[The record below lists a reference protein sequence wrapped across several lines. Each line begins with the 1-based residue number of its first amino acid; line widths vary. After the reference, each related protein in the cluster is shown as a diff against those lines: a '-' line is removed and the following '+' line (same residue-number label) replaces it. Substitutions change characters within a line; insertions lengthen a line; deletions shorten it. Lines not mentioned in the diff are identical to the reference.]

1 MKYSAMAYF
10 ALVFFLAL
18 SACTSPKADPVAIL
32 EIVDTEYRVSTQI
45 LLDECKKNNI
55 PSDEM
60 QMWEQ
65 HWVVFSSL
73 DKINKLKIAL
83 ENDYPSLN
91 LKLYDAPFY
100 NFNRQKMTG
109 EKPASEWKN
118 IIMTAN
124 LVEDSTLQNEYME
137 YHRTQFE
144 KWPEVSRGFIKA
156 DFQQL
161 LVFRH
166 GRQLMLVISIPK
178 GKTLDELNPKTTENN
193 PRVDEW
199 NKIMGK
205 YQEGIEDAPKGTT
218 WVVFSDLH

>member
-1 MKYSAMAYF
+1 MKYSALAYF

-32 EIVDTEYRVSTQI
+32 EIIDTEYRVSTQI
-45 LLDECKKNNI
+45 LLAECKKNDI

-109 EKPASEWKN
+109 EKPASEWTN

-137 YHRTQFE
+137 YHRTQFK
-144 KWPEVSRGFIKA
+144 KWPEVSRGFINA

-166 GRQLMLVISIPK
+166 GRQLMLVISIPQ